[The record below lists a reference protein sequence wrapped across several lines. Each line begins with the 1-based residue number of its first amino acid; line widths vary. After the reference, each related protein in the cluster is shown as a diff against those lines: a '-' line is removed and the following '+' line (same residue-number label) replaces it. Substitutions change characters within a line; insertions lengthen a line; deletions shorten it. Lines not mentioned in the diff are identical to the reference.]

1 MNTNQPATPEPALD
15 PRAALASLNQAAAAT
30 RASIEPNTAVI
41 YFVWAAAYLAGYGLL
56 HGAAFGWLPL
66 AYGTAL
72 LIGAGIL
79 LAAVAYTA
87 VAGIRSG
94 SRIRGN
100 SKFAGMAYGM
110 SWMGGFLVVAL
121 FSIAISRLLAGT
133 DQLVTGWLI
142 NSVAILVVGIMY
154 MAGAAVFQDRPMF
167 LLGACFTVLN
177 AAGLI
182 AGAQAFISI
191 FAIGGPVLFVAAG
204 IAMLV
209 LRRRENAGAVK

>member
-15 PRAALASLNQAAAAT
+15 PRAALASMNQAAAAT

-41 YFVWAAAYLAGYGLL
+41 YFVWSAAYLLGYGLL
-56 HGAAFGWLPL
+56 HGAAFSWLPL

-72 LIGAGIL
+72 LIGAAVL

-94 SRIRGN
+94 SQIRGD

-110 SWMGGFLVVAL
+110 SWMGGFLIVAL

-154 MAGAAVFQDRPMF
+154 MAGAAIFGDRPMF

-191 FAIGGPVLFVAAG
+191 FAIGGPILFIAAG
-204 IAMLV
+204 VLALV
-209 LRRRENAGAVK
+209 RRRASSPAAK

>member
-1 MNTNQPATPEPALD
+1 MNTNQPAAPEPALD

-94 SRIRGN
+94 SRIRGD

-209 LRRRENAGAVK
+209 LRRRETAGAVK

>member
-1 MNTNQPATPEPALD
+1 M
-15 PRAALASLNQAAAAT
+15 NQA
-30 RASIEPNTAVI
+30 V
-41 YFVWAAAYLAGYGLL
+41 LC
-56 HGAAFGWLPL
+56 
-66 AYGTAL
+66 
-72 LIGAGIL
+72 
-79 LAAVAYTA
+79 TA

-94 SRIRGN
+94 SEIRGD

-154 MAGAAVFQDRPMF
+154 MAGAAIFGDRPMF

-191 FAIGGPVLFVAAG
+191 FAIGGPILFLAAG
-204 IAMLV
+204 ILALV
-209 LRRRENAGAVK
+209 RRRASSPGAK